1 MLVRDVRQGAARL
14 EVFLMRRHAGM
25 EFVAGVTVFPGG
37 GVDDRDRNADVA
49 WYGPEPSW
57 WADRLGVDVELAEA
71 LVCAAARETFEESGV
86 LFAGPASSPDGENTI
101 VADAS
106 VYRDARKALD
116 AKTLSFGE
124 FLRDEKLVL
133 RADLLRPW
141 ANWVTPKEERTRRY
155 DTYFFVGALPEGQRA
170 DGDNTETDR
179 AGWATPQSALDDFGE
194 GRSFLLPPTWTQ
206 LDSLNGRTVA
216 EVLAVERNIVA
227 VEPHLAVSEG
237 NWEIEFFNSERY
249 NAARNRR
256 APAGYRRT
264 PWEARARRSGSGRA
278 GERVRRHLHQRGPA
292 RYRDAAAVATADE
305 HADAADVPRAHGGR
319 RRAGPAGRR
328 QCRHRVRWPRDL
340 LGAGTTWPNCKHST
354 PDGVATAEDAC
365 HRAIDAVAAIPKP
378 TVAAITGY
386 ALGSGLSLALA
397 ADWRVSGDNVRFG
410 ATEILD
416 GLVPAGSGAARLARA
431 IGDSKAK
438 DLVFSGR
445 FAGAKEALELG
456 LIDET
461 GGARPRVRRGRRL
474 GGAVR
479 GHFACGPGCRE
490 GRLRGR

>member
-1 MLVRDVRQGAARL
+1 MTEPEPLTPRPAATVRLVRDVRQGAAREL

-86 LFAGPASSPDGENTI
+86 LFAGPASSPDGEKKI

-106 VYRDARKALD
+106 VYRDVRKALD

-179 AGWATPQSALDDFGE
+179 AGWATPRSALDDFGE

-206 LDSLNGRTVA
+206 LDSLSGRTVA
-216 EVLAVERNIVA
+216 EVLAIERNIVA

-256 APAGYRRT
+256 APAGYTR
-264 PWEARARRSGSGRA
+264 PDSGLGGTGDA
-278 GERVRRHLHQRGPA
+278 VGERPRR
-292 RYRDAAAVATADE
+292 
-305 HADAADVPRAHGGR
+305 
-319 RRAGPAGRR
+319 
-328 QCRHRVRWPRDL
+328 
-340 LGAGTTWPNCKHST
+340 
-354 PDGVATAEDAC
+354 
-365 HRAIDAVAAIPKP
+365 
-378 TVAAITGY
+378 
-386 ALGSGLSLALA
+386 
-397 ADWRVSGDNVRFG
+397 
-410 ATEILD
+410 
-416 GLVPAGSGAARLARA
+416 
-431 IGDSKAK
+431 
-438 DLVFSGR
+438 
-445 FAGAKEALELG
+445 
-456 LIDET
+456 
-461 GGARPRVRRGRRL
+461 
-474 GGAVR
+474 
-479 GHFACGPGCRE
+479 
-490 GRLRGR
+490 